1 MGYRHNLYTFTGVA
15 RAAAITR
22 GAELGY
28 QNAFVEAWEAAVLY
42 QLENPDCEE
51 WEVYRAALYG
61 VQRERDKRTQ
71 LYGRGE
77 RFWLYWSPRRA
88 WQPDVLQKIALEQVM
103 AALEPKD
110 AEILEHFKQFD
121 TIAEAARN
129 VSWPE
134 STYRVAVRNAAKRA
148 RELWF
153 DFEQAPQ
160 ITGGRR
166 RTKTHC
172 AQGHEFTSENTQWVR
187 NKGRLTRRC
196 ATCNRERQAAV
207 RAARRERLLKGDD
220 A

>member
-15 RAAAITR
+15 RAAAIKR

-28 QNAFVEAWEAAVLY
+28 RNAFTEAWEAAVLY

-51 WEVYRAALYG
+51 HDTYLAALRG
-61 VQRERDKRTQ
+61 VQREREKTAQ
-71 LYGRGE
+71 FYGRGA
-77 RFWLYWSPRRA
+77 RFLLVWTPKRA
-88 WQPDVLQKIALEQVM
+88 WQPDVLQKIALDQVM

-110 AEILEHFKQFD
+110 AEILDHFKQFD

-166 RTKTHC
+166 RMKTHC
-172 AQGHEFTSENTQWVR
+172 AKGHAFTSENTQWVR
-187 NKGRLTRRC
+187 IRGNLTRRC
-196 ATCNRERQAAV
+196 ATCNREAQAAL
-207 RAARRERLLKGDD
+207 RERRRN
-220 A
+220 AA